1 MAGAWLVS
9 IAISRDLKAW
19 SGWRFDATACAAS
32 VKIAA
37 QREALVKELNI
48 REMRASLGQLAELV
62 ATEGELVIRRRGEPI
77 ARVLPMTQQR
87 RPPDHADLR
96 RRMPLLKT
104 GSADLI
110 RGERDE
116 C

>member
-1 MAGAWLVS
+1 ML
-9 IAISRDLKAW
+9 
-19 SGWRFDATACAAS
+19 ATACAAAA
-32 VKIAA
+32 KIAA
-37 QREALVKELNI
+37 QHETLVKELNI
-48 REMRASLGQLAELV
+48 REMRASLGKLAELV

-77 ARVLPMTQQR
+77 ARVLPMTHHR

-104 GSADLI
+104 SSADLI
-110 RGERDE
+110 RVERDE